1 MFVIKEMR
9 INKFEAR
16 PIVSNRELF
25 VAKGQCPGTIV
36 SKDTAD
42 CFDQPSVEGASKTK
56 ILGLA
61 RDICVTAFEKHK
73 EGDKAPS
80 LPGQNA
86 KDM

>member
-25 VAKGQCPGTIV
+25 VAKGQSPATIV
-36 SKDTAD
+36 SKDTSD
-42 CFDQPSVEGASKTK
+42 CFSQPSIEGASKTK

-61 RDICVTAFEKHK
+61 RDICVTAFEKHTK
-73 EGDKAPS
+73 GDAAPDM
-80 LPGQNA
+80 PGRNA